1 MDDIVVWGGNV
12 YGNRDWNW
20 DVWEDV
26 SGKRIKF
33 RLQAGE
39 KNTVDAFDFDYI
51 YYAQSVWKEYVY
63 EKYFFILAYI
73 VFMLL
78 DIILCKHSSLFRL
91 E

>member
-1 MDDIVVWGGNV
+1 MDDISVWAGNI
-12 YGNRDWNW
+12 YGNRDWNL

-51 YYAQSVWKEYVY
+51 YHAQGVWKR
-63 EKYFFILAYI
+63 ICI
-73 VFMLL
+73 
-78 DIILCKHSSLFRL
+78 
-91 E
+91 